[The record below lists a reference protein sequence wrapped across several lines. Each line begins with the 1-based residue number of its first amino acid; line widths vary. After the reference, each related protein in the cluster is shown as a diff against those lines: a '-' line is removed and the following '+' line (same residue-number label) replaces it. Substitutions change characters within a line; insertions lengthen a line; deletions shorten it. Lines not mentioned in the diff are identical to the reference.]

1 MSDLTEKAEFLE
13 KCVRPP
19 MGADVELKNEPA
31 SIIPGSIT
39 YVNTSSGKKGF
50 FPLFDKHRC
59 PLDQINIDLTKVR
72 PPQMLAWIRGV
83 GLSSQEIDRRVQALV
98 NAKVVGRA

>member
-1 MSDLTEKAEFLE
+1 MRSARYL
-13 KCVRPP
+13 
-19 MGADVELKNEPA
+19 GADSKH
-31 SIIPGSIT
+31 
-39 YVNTSSGKKGF
+39 
-50 FPLFDKHRC
+50 KHRC